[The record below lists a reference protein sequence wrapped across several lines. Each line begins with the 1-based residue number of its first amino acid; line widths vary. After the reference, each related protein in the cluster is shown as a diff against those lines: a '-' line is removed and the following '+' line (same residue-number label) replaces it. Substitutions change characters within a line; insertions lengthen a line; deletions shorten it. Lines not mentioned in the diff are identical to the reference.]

1 MKRQN
6 QYLDHLIGQVFHG
19 VNRPFVLSFEDNNV
33 RISYKRDFL
42 PTVEIKDNF
51 MIDGQNFFWLASK
64 KRFKNI
70 WRMITLEK
78 L

>member
-33 RISYKRDFL
+33 RTSYKRDFL

-51 MIDGQNFFWLASK
+51 MIDGQNFF
-64 KRFKNI
+64 
-70 WRMITLEK
+70 
-78 L
+78 

>member
-51 MIDGQNFFWLASK
+51 MIDGQNFF
-64 KRFKNI
+64 
-70 WRMITLEK
+70 
-78 L
+78 